1 MRPLPGT
8 PALLLL
14 LFALGAFVW
23 LTAEALPPV
32 VASHFSASGAADG
45 FMPRKTYRAILLALV
60 IGAPLL
66 VAFVPVAVTG
76 EGGANLNI
84 PNREYWLA
92 PERRESTIAFIR
104 GHGRGFAAAVALF
117 LSYVH
122 WLVVQANEL
131 RPPALSTTGIIAGLV
146 VFFLA
151 LAVWLFVLYARFRQR
166 A

>member
-8 PALLLL
+8 AALLLL

-45 FMPRKTYRAILLALV
+45 FMPRKTYRA
-60 IGAPLL
+60 
-66 VAFVPVAVTG
+66 
-76 EGGANLNI
+76 
-84 PNREYWLA
+84 
-92 PERRESTIAFIR
+92 
-104 GHGRGFAAAVALF
+104 
-117 LSYVH
+117 
-122 WLVVQANEL
+122 NEL